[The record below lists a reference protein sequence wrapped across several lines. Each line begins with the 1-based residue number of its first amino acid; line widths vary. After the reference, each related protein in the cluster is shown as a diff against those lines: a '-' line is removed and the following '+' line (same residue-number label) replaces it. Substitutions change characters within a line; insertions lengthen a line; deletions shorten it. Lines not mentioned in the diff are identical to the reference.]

1 MSTPIPRRAFIA
13 SATGLAL
20 GAGALGGA
28 SAVRGGPAR
37 GATMPAIVPVRRTSA
52 LSTINV
58 GVIGCGGRGTGAAM
72 DAMRA
77 SPSTRVVGLADLV
90 PDRLASSRGHLVGE
104 EDFVGRVA
112 LRDEE
117 CLVGFDAYRR
127 LLDRPEIDAVII
139 AGPPGFRPA
148 QIEAAIDAGKHVF
161 AEKPVAVD
169 PVGVRRVM
177 AAAEKA
183 DAKGLC
189 IVSGTQRRHEASYL
203 DALRRIRGAESKTS
217 AGGPD
222 RGGVDATADGAIG
235 RIVSARCYWNQGGL
249 WVHARRPEYTDMEWQ
264 CRNWLYFTWL
274 SGDHIV
280 EQHIH
285 NLDVMNWAIGAPPL
299 SCTGVGG
306 RQVRTGAEYGNI
318 YDHFGLEFEYP
329 GGVSVLSM
337 CRQIDGTPPRV
348 EEAIVG
354 TRGVATLRP
363 GFARIDPVGSGGDGG
378 WRFTGPNPSP
388 YVQEHI
394 ALFEAIADG
403 RQINEG
409 RRVAESTLT
418 AIMGRTAAYT
428 GQTVTW
434 EQMLTSEQDLT
445 PPRLD
450 FGDLPVADVAMPGRT
465 KLV

>member
-1 MSTPIPRRAFIA
+1 MKSQSRPIPRRTFLA
-13 SATGLAL
+13 SAAALAV
-20 GAGALGGA
+20 APAALA
-28 SAVRGGPAR
+28 AAR
-37 GATMPAIVPVRRTSA
+37 RPA
-52 LSTINV
+52 LSSINV

-72 DAMRA
+72 DALNA
-77 SPSTRVVGLADLV
+77 NPATRIVGLADLV
-90 PDRLASSRGHLVGE
+90 PDRLASSRRHLVGE
-104 EDFVGRVA
+104 EEFAGRVA
-112 LRDEE
+112 LADDH
-117 CLVGFDAYRR
+117 CLTGFDAYRR

-148 QIEAAIDAGKHVF
+148 QIEAAVDAGKHVF

-169 PVGVRRVM
+169 PVGVRRVI

-183 DAKGLC
+183 DREGLC
-189 IVSGTQRRHEASYL
+189 IVAGTQRRHEASYL
-203 DALRRIRGAESKTS
+203 EAMRRIRGERHAAS
-217 AGGPD
+217 GPD
-222 RGGVDATADGAIG
+222 QSGVGEEGALG

-285 NLDVMNWAIGAPPL
+285 NLDVINWALGAVPL
-299 SCTGVGG
+299 RCTGVGG
-306 RQVRTGAEYGNI
+306 RQVRTGPEYGNI

-348 EEAIVG
+348 EEVIVG

-363 GFARIDPVGSGGDGG
+363 GFARIDGAGSSAPDANAGGGSSG
-378 WRFTGPNPSP
+378 EPWRYSGPNPSP
-388 YVQEHI
+388 YVQEHV
-394 ALFEAIADG
+394 ALFSAIAEG
-403 RQINEG
+403 RRVNEG

-428 GQTVTW
+428 GQSVTW
-434 EQMLTSEQDLT
+434 AQMVASEQDLT
-445 PPRLD
+445 PPRLA
-450 FGDLPVADVAMPGRT
+450 FGDLPVAEVAMPGRT
-465 KLV
+465 KVI